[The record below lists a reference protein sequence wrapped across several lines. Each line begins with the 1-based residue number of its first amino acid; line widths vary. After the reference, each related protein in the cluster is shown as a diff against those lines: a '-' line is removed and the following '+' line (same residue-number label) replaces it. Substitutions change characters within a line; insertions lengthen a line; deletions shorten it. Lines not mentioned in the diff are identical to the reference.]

1 MGLQLNNTI
10 PKCVLLQLGAKYYG
24 LHRGPTR
31 CSQVELDPRILS
43 GSDFYYDE
51 DYLQAFA
58 KKHQIGWNTT
68 RPSHIAGLV
77 PDPAT
82 IICYPLAMYATVQKY
97 LNQPLE
103 HA

>member
-1 MGLQLNNTI
+1 M
-10 PKCVLLQLGAKYYG
+10 
-24 LHRGPTR
+24 
-31 CSQVELDPRILS
+31 ELDPRILS

-77 PDPAT
+77 PDAAT